1 MQKVKCLTV
10 QSLLLILLWSIQIW
24 AQTEPNRNLRLHRF
38 ESRIFLSN
46 RMIRVLLP
54 RGYDNVANRR
64 RRYPV
69 LYLNDG
75 QNLFDVA
82 TSLFNPMEWR
92 VDETVGDLIE
102 KKEIRDLIVVG
113 IDNAGRSGRANEYLP
128 YPDKYLTPPLSNPQ
142 GGKYPDFLT
151 NEVMPFIDT
160 QYRTEKGMDSTGI
173 GGSSY
178 GALISLHTVIV
189 KPGIF
194 GRVLLESP
202 SFYVSDAEILDQ
214 AAKARK
220 LPERIYIGVGTNEG
234 GQPNCIPGDLN
245 KEAVQDVLRFQK
257 ILQARKYDERRLKV
271 VVEQCALHNENAW
284 ARRFPNAVR
293 FLFGDYSPN

>member
-1 MQKVKCLTV
+1 MQSFVRALALSFLGGLGAGNQAV
-10 QSLLLILLWSIQIW
+10 
-24 AQTEPNRNLRLHRF
+24 AQT
-38 ESRIFLSN
+38 STA
-46 RMIRVLLP
+46 VDAA
-54 RGYDNVANRR
+54 RGKNYFQKSCAICHT
-64 RRYPV
+64 
-69 LYLNDG
+69 
-75 QNLFDVA
+75 
-82 TSLFNPMEWR
+82 TSL
-92 VDETVGDLIE
+92 G
-102 KKEIRDLIVVG
+102 
-113 IDNAGRSGRANEYLP
+113 AGN
-128 YPDKYLTPPLSNPQ
+128 
-142 GGKYPDFLT
+142 
-151 NEVMPFIDT
+151 
-160 QYRTEKGMDSTGI
+160 
-173 GGSSY
+173 
-178 GALISLHTVIV
+178 TVIV